1 MKSYRDE
8 TRSNLLQIYDRCI
21 LAHPV
26 LTLGVIFCLL
36 VFFGLQIPKFK
47 LDASGDS
54 LVLENDADLH
64 YYRQIMERYRES
76 DTLVLTYTARGD
88 LFSPATLDDLA
99 KLRDELRSLDDV
111 DSVTTILDVP
121 ILLHSGLAL
130 GELADEENIRT
141 LENSAIDRAAAQAEF
156 HENPL

>member
-1 MKSYRDE
+1 MKSYQNDIK
-8 TRSNLLQIYDRCI
+8 SNLLQIYDRCI

-26 LTLGVIFCLL
+26 LTLVVVFCLL
-36 VFFGLQIPKFK
+36 VFFCLQIPKFK

-76 DTLVLTYTARGD
+76 DTLVLTYTARED

-99 KLRDELRSLDDV
+99 
-111 DSVTTILDVP
+111 T
-121 ILLHSGLAL
+121 A
-130 GELADEENIRT
+130 
-141 LENSAIDRAAAQAEF
+141 
-156 HENPL
+156 